1 VYLTFNTYH
10 KVSIQHSDR
19 IISLRRFAMTDQ
31 EHQGKFN
38 KDFYTIRNQD
48 VVEHIQAAKGCFS
61 CGTKRDDHKRC
72 TACQFAKYC
81 NIDCQKANWKE
92 HKRICKE
99 IQNQPVCNLP
109 RLYHGLGH
117 FDEEMLQME
126 MDVYSRLF
134 LEEVDKSLLEG
145 SKDMSLV
152 VLCAEDA
159 GKIVRLTA
167 RARFIDE
174 TFAIHNV
181 DGVLFK
187 TIDQGDN
194 AIAEIYPVD
203 GGHGSISDSKKALVV
218 SYIEELV
225 DNLHDRGISVKAMT
239 CGRGLTWLAE
249 DSDKVGEKLRT
260 IWRMA
265 G

>member
-1 VYLTFNTYH
+1 
-10 KVSIQHSDR
+10 
-19 IISLRRFAMTDQ
+19 MTDQ
-31 EHQGKFN
+31 EHKGKFN

-48 VVEHIQAAKGCFS
+48 FVQRIQAAKGCFS
-61 CGTKRDDHKRC
+61 CGTKSDDHKRC

-92 HKRICKE
+92 HKRICMGL
-99 IQNQPVCNLP
+99 QNQPVCNLP
-109 RLYHGLGH
+109 RLYHVLGYL
-117 FDEEMLQME
+117 DAEMLQTE
-126 MDVYSRLF
+126 MDMYSRMF
-134 LEEVDKSLLEG
+134 LEEADKSLPKI
-145 SKDMSLV
+145 SKNMSLI

-167 RARFIDE
+167 SARFMDE
-174 TFAIHNV
+174 SFTIHNV

-194 AIAEIYPVD
+194 AIAEIYPRD

-218 SYIEELV
+218 TYIKEFV
-225 DNLHDRGISVKAMT
+225 DKLQDRGIRVIAMT

-249 DSDKVGEKLRT
+249 DSDAIGDKLRT
-260 IWRMA
+260 ILRTT